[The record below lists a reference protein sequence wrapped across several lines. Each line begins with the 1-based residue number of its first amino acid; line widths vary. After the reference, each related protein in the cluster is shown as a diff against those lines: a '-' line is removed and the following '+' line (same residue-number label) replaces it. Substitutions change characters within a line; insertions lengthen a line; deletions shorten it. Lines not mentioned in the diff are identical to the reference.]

1 MGKDQ
6 EFLDAARN
14 GNITYIEK
22 VLSQRAKRAG
32 PLASLRRGPGVNVQD
47 SGGYSALHHAC
58 LNGHSDIVRLLLN
71 NEASPN
77 LPDSRGS
84 SPLHL
89 AAWAGHQEIL
99 KMLLTHPYKPAQPNL
114 QTIENETPLH
124 CAAQHGHTGA
134 LAVLLAHNADPNM
147 RNSRGET
154 PLDLA
159 AQYGRLQAVQ
169 MLIRAHP
176 ELIAHYSVAAIEG
189 VSSSSGG
196 CVGQQSQKSRHSSP
210 LPHSGSVS
218 TPSPSSPSITSSPA
232 TPTRNIFPHTCLHVA
247 SRNGH
252 KNVVEVLLA
261 AGVSVN
267 LLTPSGTALHE
278 AALCGK
284 ESVVRTLLRAGI
296 DLNATDA
303 EGRTALDI
311 LKEFPP
317 HVTKHIIAVINNFRN
332 QMDVDDN
339 DDVVVFRHQHPPP
352 PPQRQS
358 SSLSHYQKQ
367 QHNNHYHFNSN
378 NHLLNHTHSLQQS
391 SPYAN
396 NSGSGSGGGGGG
408 GGGSSGG
415 NNSNSKQRYGT
426 NLNGGKSLDSGLQ
439 PDQYGIGGRGGY
451 HEVNSPV
458 HSTSNNSQNE
468 MGVSPSSSM
477 SSFEPVSVSPRSRSS
492 TGGIIAMAANN
503 PMHMSTFAP
512 GAPPK
517 KPPRR
522 NLSVSPTHSGQ
533 QFTYTS
539 PNHHQQQPQAR
550 TRQQHHSSVGG
561 MSFDETTQLR
571 ERQRSDRLYASTRE
585 SASST
590 TGTLLTSSSNDML
603 ERMNYSSEE
612 RADSADGVATSNSMK
627 RPLNKSR
634 DVSTDIINC
643 ENPTLKSYNPNRK
656 LKRNRNSYSLSI
668 SDTKENDAK
677 PKIPLSPTNYQQ
689 PPTPDHP
696 PPSSSHAE
704 RTIHE
709 RIRPLSMEY
718 KRRSALIQLQQQQQ
732 KHSKSMIDSSTSPA
746 KHWQTALIP
755 TPTFDYPVGSLS
767 PKPSTNASPTT
778 TPSHARRSG
787 TGIQGSSGSLSSSV
801 SLSDHS
807 ISTDCVEEF
816 VGDAPFAG
824 LFKGSSV
831 NLRHEK
837 RTMGNRKLGIPLA
850 ARSASASAAEGQQQ
864 QKQQRM
870 RPPIPTKPVL
880 PECNK
885 VLKSLTVPNKDS
897 KVSTTQEGC
906 EEGEIRGDNS
916 SHVSQNV
923 SICLEGENGNGNENE
938 NENDE
943 NNGNGNGTSNG
954 NSNGNEDIDAAST
967 TQSSGILSPFNAE
980 EARKKISEIIESF
993 GSGILNST
1001 LTPTNDIELEFDEAI
1016 EPGERRE
1023 LAVRLRNVGLLHL
1036 ERMLFEN
1043 GYDNFRFVNGVFE
1056 PSDTQLMD
1064 IQAPD
1069 ASKLIS
1075 FVRTLPKAEFQPQ
1088 ILAANKEKESKTA
1101 KDSDTAA
1108 EKRGVTTLSEW
1119 LQSISLPE
1127 YIESFS
1133 KHLYNTIDSVC
1144 GVWDVEL
1151 QTVLEINKLGH
1162 RRRILQSVA
1171 YIRQIREPNKT
1182 DKSGEAENHEVTK
1195 IEPSANGECGNKE
1208 PQPRKQQQAQ
1218 PQQRTS
1224 VTGYRKNRPAP
1235 QPPTEKPQLQIRA
1248 PSELL
1253 LGLPV
1258 NLRTKWRHSA
1268 NVLLNEQIKYEVY
1281 YLGSTVVKELRGT
1294 ESTRKSIQK
1303 LKRNDIDEQQ
1313 QKVNRSAK
1321 LQQKKPALVCLA
1333 ISHLGVEFIDVN
1345 SKHTICEHEIQN
1357 INCACQ
1363 DSDDLRHFAYITKE
1377 LDIHY
1382 CHVFYVESTDLA
1394 TDIILTLGQ
1403 AFEVAYQLALRDGIT
1418 QTSAAAFS
1426 GNLLLSGI
1434 STGDAVTAE

>member
-22 VLSQRAKRAG
+22 VLNQRAKRAG
-32 PLASLRRGPGVNVQD
+32 PLASLRRGPGVNAQD
-47 SGGYSALHHAC
+47 SGGYSALHHASI
-58 LNGHSDIVRLLLN
+58 NGHSDIVRLLLN

-89 AAWAGHQEIL
+89 AAWAGHQDIV
-99 KMLLTHPYKPAQPNL
+99 KMLLTHPFKPAQPNI

-189 VSSSSGG
+189 GEPYATG
-196 CVGQQSQKSRHSSP
+196 HHQQQQQQQQKTRRTSP

-252 KNVVEVLLA
+252 KNVVDVLLA

-332 QMDVDDN
+332 QMDVDDG
-339 DDVVVFRHQHPPP
+339 DEVVVFRHQHPPP

-378 NHLLNHTHSLQQS
+378 NHLLNHAHSLQQS
-391 SPYAN
+391 STYASN
-396 NSGSGSGGGGGG
+396 VGTGGGSGGH
-408 GGGSSGG
+408 
-415 NNSNSKQRYGT
+415 NSKQRIGSS
-426 NLNGGKSLDSGLQ
+426 LNGGKSLDSGLQ
-439 PDQYGIGGRGGY
+439 PDHYASVGRGGY

-492 TGGIIAMAANN
+492 TGGIIAN

-512 GAPPK
+512 VAPPK

-533 QFTYTS
+533 QFSYTS
-539 PNHHQQQPQAR
+539 PNHNQHKQQTRTGQQYHSPSTESPYSGHQS
-550 TRQQHHSSVGG
+550 HGSVGG
-561 MSFDETTQLR
+561 MSFDETTHSR
-571 ERQRSDRLYASTRE
+571 ERQRGERLYASARE
-585 SASST
+585 NARST
-590 TGTLLTSSSNDML
+590 TGVLMASSSNDML

-612 RADSADGVATSNSMK
+612 RADSTEGGGTSNSMK
-627 RPLNKSR
+627 RPLNKSHE
-634 DVSTDIINC
+634 VSSEIINC

-668 SDTKENDAK
+668 SDTKENKNDGK
-677 PKIPLSPTNYQQ
+677 PQIPLSPTNYQQ

-696 PPSSSHAE
+696 PPSSSQAE

-718 KRRSALIQLQQQQQ
+718 KRRSALIQLQQQQKQ
-732 KHSKSMIDSSTSPA
+732 HSKSMIDSSTSPA
-746 KHWQTALIP
+746 KHWQAALIP

-767 PKPSTNASPTT
+767 PKHSVNASPTT
-778 TPSHARRSG
+778 TMCNVRRNVGSG
-787 TGIQGSSGSLSSSV
+787 GGGGGGIQGSSGSLSSSV

-807 ISTDCVEEF
+807 LSTDCVEEF
-816 VGDAPFAG
+816 ISDAPFAG

-837 RTMGNRKLGIPLA
+837 RTMGNRKLGIPSA
-850 ARSASASAAEGQQQ
+850 VRSVSASAAEGQSQQ
-864 QKQQRM
+864 QQQRT

-880 PECNK
+880 PDCNK
-885 VLKSLTVPNKDS
+885 MLKSMSVTAKETKTLSTQDDCDLTES
-897 KVSTTQEGC
+897 RS
-906 EEGEIRGDNS
+906 DNT
-916 SHVSQNV
+916 SHVSQGV
-923 SICLEGENGNGNENE
+923 SICLEGEHSNGNGNEHEHNIC
-938 NENDE
+938 ND
-943 NNGNGNGTSNG
+943 
-954 NSNGNEDIDAAST
+954 NGNEDMEAALSAITAAT

-993 GSGILNST
+993 GSGILNTT
-1001 LTPTNDIELEFDEAI
+1001 LTPTNDIDLEFDEGI
-1016 EPGERRE
+1016 EPAERRE

-1043 GYDNFRFVNGVFE
+1043 GYDNYKFMNGVFE
-1056 PSDTQLMD
+1056 SHDTQLMD
-1064 IQAPD
+1064 IRIPD
-1069 ASKLIS
+1069 ATKLIS
-1075 FVRTLPKAEFQPQ
+1075 FVLTLPRAEFQPQ
-1088 ILAANKEKESKTA
+1088 IIATNKQKNGKSDKSDDTTMEKK
-1101 KDSDTAA
+1101 
-1108 EKRGVTTLSEW
+1108 GVATLSEW

-1182 DKSGEAENHEVTK
+1182 EKAGESENNGIGK
-1195 IEPSANGECGNKE
+1195 ISPAANGDCGMKE
-1208 PQPRKQQQAQ
+1208 AQTKPQQAQ

-1224 VTGYRKNRPAP
+1224 ITGYRKNRYVIKICRYSA
-1235 QPPTEKPQLQIRA
+1235 A
-1248 PSELL
+1248 VAELL
-1253 LGLPV
+1253 
-1258 NLRTKWRHSA
+1258 A
-1268 NVLLNEQIKYEVY
+1268 F
-1281 YLGSTVVKELRGT
+1281 
-1294 ESTRKSIQK
+1294 
-1303 LKRNDIDEQQ
+1303 RN
-1313 QKVNRSAK
+1313 
-1321 LQQKKPALVCLA
+1321 
-1333 ISHLGVEFIDVN
+1333 
-1345 SKHTICEHEIQN
+1345 N
-1357 INCACQ
+1357 I
-1363 DSDDLRHFAYITKE
+1363 IV
-1377 LDIHY
+1377 I
-1382 CHVFYVESTDLA
+1382 
-1394 TDIILTLGQ
+1394 
-1403 AFEVAYQLALRDGIT
+1403 
-1418 QTSAAAFS
+1418 
-1426 GNLLLSGI
+1426 
-1434 STGDAVTAE
+1434 